1 MAGLNQLDASPVRPP
16 GSVHGDGH
24 SQFGNAASAAA
35 DGERERPPTL
45 PPVCLPPLEW
55 LNPRPTKREKG
66 REGAGAAE
74 DLWRNGVC
82 HGRSSS
88 LPLSTLLS
96 SRAITHIFY
105 DIALLPS
112 LSHLRS
118 SRFAVKRDFACRRR
132 RLRLLSPLSSFDAAP
147 PRQTDNGSPPPCRAA
162 GALVSFQTAAA
173 GGLAVITTKLSAWCY
188 LYYYVFFA
196 MQLATLIF
204 SLSQRIIFDSNPR
217 FRQWSHGRLG
227 RRYGDEG
234 RVRDSTLVKK

>member
-82 HGRSSS
+82 HGPSSS

-118 SRFAVKRDFACRRR
+118 SRFAVKRDFACLRRR
-132 RLRLLSPLSSFDAAP
+132 RRLLSPLSPLMLHHQDTEADRQRFSASVPCGRCTRFISNGGGGGIGGHHHQVVCLVLSVLLRFLRNVTCDANFQFESKNNLRLKP
-147 PRQTDNGSPPPCRAA
+147 K
-162 GALVSFQTAAA
+162 VS
-173 GGLAVITTKLSAWCY
+173 
-188 LYYYVFFA
+188 A
-196 MQLATLIF
+196 MVSWEVGEEI
-204 SLSQRIIFDSNPR
+204 
-217 FRQWSHGRLG
+217 
-227 RRYGDEG
+227 RR
-234 RVRDSTLVKK
+234 